1 MEKKNKNQPDPD
13 NQPEKARKEQLL
25 VQNSTEQSG
34 LPIPK
39 PVTGEKQNE
48 EVMPKEI
55 QEREHLHEVKTP
67 DAEAKKIINEQNY
80 LVQESTSDTSGNP
93 SPKPKGQ
100 TTISHSTK

>member
-1 MEKKNKNQPDPD
+1 MEKKNKDQPDPD
-13 NQPEKARKEQLL
+13 NQPEKARKERLL

-67 DAEAKKIINEQNY
+67 DAEAKKNY
-80 LVQESTSDTSGNP
+80 
-93 SPKPKGQ
+93 
-100 TTISHSTK
+100 